1 MAPRG
6 KECFKLTLYCNMI
19 ARTQKVSLSIEE
31 LDTLLTGYTDNGV
44 TDTLPEVMEALNS
57 SEAPHTPIPSPS
69 GISYISD
76 EEINLICV

>member
-1 MAPRG
+1 
-6 KECFKLTLYCNMI
+6 MI

-57 SEAPHTPIPSPS
+57 S
-69 GISYISD
+69 
-76 EEINLICV
+76 